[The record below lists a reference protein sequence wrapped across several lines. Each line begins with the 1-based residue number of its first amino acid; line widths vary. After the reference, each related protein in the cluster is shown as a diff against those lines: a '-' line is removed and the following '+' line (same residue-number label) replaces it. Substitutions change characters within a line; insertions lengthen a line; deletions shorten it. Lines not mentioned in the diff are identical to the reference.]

1 MKKYFSLGAAIT
13 AVVVLLAL
21 IAYLGY
27 VNAQLWQEQRATQ
40 STAQNTTQNATANT
54 VANNSTN
61 TASSNTVSNPGTN
74 TVTTNT
80 TPSTTPPTNQGSCS
94 TVSKPTLVSSQ
105 PAANS
110 TEKTQISKVSLT
122 FDCALDPT
130 STAQVFRKT
139 ANQEVT
145 SGSPTFSNANR
156 TIEVGMNTLHSDDY
170 SISYTACLG
179 ANTNCTIGSV
189 GFKVTLPGDT
199 RTPAPATVMPN
210 SY

>member
-27 VNAQLWQEQRATQ
+27 VNAQMWQERGTQ
-40 STAQNTTQNATANT
+40 KSTQNTTQNNT
-54 VANNSTN
+54 TNAVANNNSN
-61 TASSNTVSNPGTN
+61 TAASNAVSNPSTN
-74 TVTTNT
+74 AVTTNT
-80 TPSTTPPTNQGSCS
+80 TPSTTPPSNQGSCS
-94 TVSKPTLVSSQ
+94 TVSKPTLVSSL

-110 TEKTQISKVSLT
+110 TETTQISKVSLT
-122 FDCALDPT
+122 FDCALDQT
-130 STAQVFRKT
+130 STVKVFRKT

-179 ANTNCTIGSV
+179 ANTNCAIGSV